1 MKFHSSA
8 IAAVF
13 SIAAGNAMSA
23 DIGGG
28 NIEFKGQVHADTCY
42 VESKTG
48 NAHTLHIEIG
58 SVNTDR
64 IDQSTPSTPIFPTGA
79 TNGQL
84 DFRVVCK
91 AITTGVTLALA
102 APAGSTDTSTSVLK
116 VNNGI
121 TGDGLA
127 EGVGIA
133 VYPNRSSTTAY
144 DLTNAQLLQRD
155 FAAGQSISVS
165 LAATYVKTGNM
176 VPGVANATL
185 PFVITS
191 P

>member
-64 IDQSTPSTPIFPTGA
+64 IDQSTPSTPIFRLVRPTVSSTSGLFA
-79 TNGQL
+79 RPSPRASRWLWRLQ
-84 DFRVVCK
+84 R
-91 AITTGVTLALA
+91 A
-102 APAGSTDTSTSVLK
+102 APTPA
-116 VNNGI
+116 
-121 TGDGLA
+121 
-127 EGVGIA
+127 
-133 VYPNRSSTTAY
+133 R
-144 DLTNAQLLQRD
+144 RC
-155 FAAGQSISVS
+155 
-165 LAATYVKTGNM
+165 
-176 VPGVANATL
+176 
-185 PFVITS
+185 
-191 P
+191 

>member
-1 MKFHSSA
+1 
-8 IAAVF
+8 
-13 SIAAGNAMSA
+13 
-23 DIGGG
+23 
-28 NIEFKGQVHADTCY
+28 
-42 VESKTG
+42 
-48 NAHTLHIEIG
+48 
-58 SVNTDR
+58 
-64 IDQSTPSTPIFPTGA
+64 
-79 TNGQL
+79 
-84 DFRVVCK
+84 
-91 AITTGVTLALA
+91 
-102 APAGSTDTSTSVLK
+102 VLK